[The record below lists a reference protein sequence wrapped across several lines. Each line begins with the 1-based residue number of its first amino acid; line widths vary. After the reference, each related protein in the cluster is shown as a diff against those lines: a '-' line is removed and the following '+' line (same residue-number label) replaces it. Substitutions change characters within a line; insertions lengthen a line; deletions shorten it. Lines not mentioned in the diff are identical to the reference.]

1 MNDIAGVLRILAWL
15 AILGLATLVVGTIM
29 GQIQGKVKV

>member
-1 MNDIAGVLRILAWL
+1 MNDLLGVARILVWL

-29 GQIQGKVKV
+29 GQIQSKVKA